1 MEPENAGGK
10 MTSTANKALVT
21 RYYDEVLNQRDLAA
35 LDDLLAPD
43 FASWLPD
50 GTQLGRAEYRDA
62 VMASHQA
69 FPDLVVVVLDQLAEG
84 DKVATRWRASGTHR
98 GLFAGIAATGRPVTI
113 TAMHLHRVADGQLI
127 EHWEEID
134 LLRLLRQLG
143 VGAG

>member
-1 MEPENAGGK
+1 

-50 GTQLGRAEYRDA
+50 GTRLGRAEYREA
-62 VMASHQA
+62 VMASHRA

-84 DKVATRWRASGTHR
+84 DKVATRWRASGTHQ
-98 GLFAGIAATGRPVTI
+98 GPFAGIAATGRPVTI